1 MSDVEKRREWTPDAA
16 YADALAE
23 LQSVLD
29 RNFPLGDEWYA
40 DPDADDSAGRHSA
53 PNPAGAK
60 PLRSVGAVEH
70 RRGEHTHEA
79 VREPLVNG
87 TRASD
92 LFVLLQRH
100 GALDLPSLERPD
112 AAEDAA
118 PSPKEEAVPVDPA
131 APRSADPTPIEQAVE
146 SPTRES
152 VTPAQH
158 EMGRADP
165 PPRVPGRR
173 SGFIPLPEPEAA
185 HRERIGVRER
195 IAKWYEALVGDAEKT
210 NARAK
215 PVRHR

>member
-1 MSDVEKRREWTPDAA
+1 MSDAGERREWTPDAA

-40 DPDADDSAGRHSA
+40 DPDGDDGAGRHSA
-53 PNPAGAK
+53 PSAAGPK

-70 RRGEHTHEA
+70 RRGEHTHEP

-100 GALDLPSLERPD
+100 GALALPSLDGADVAQEAP
-112 AAEDAA
+112 
-118 PSPKEEAVPVDPA
+118 PSPNEEAGPLDPA
-131 APRSADPTPIEQAVE
+131 APRSVDPTPTEQAVQP
-146 SPTRES
+146 PTRES
-152 VTPAQH
+152 ATPAQH
-158 EMGRADP
+158 ETGRADP

-173 SGFIPLPEPEAA
+173 SGFIPLPEPEAR

-195 IAKWYEALVGDAEKT
+195 IAKWYEALVGDTEKT

-215 PVRHR
+215 PVRQR